1 MAAKIKKGDLVRVMA
16 GRDKGTEARVQRVQA
31 SKNRVW
37 VEGVNIIH
45 RHTKGIAD
53 QTKSEIIKKEA
64 PIDISNVMLIDPE
77 TKEPT
82 RVGFKFVY
90 DVNEKERERMA
101 AEGQRIKPRKVRV
114 AKKSGTILD

>member
-1 MAAKIKKGDLVRVMA
+1 MAAKIRKGDLVQIMA
-16 GRDKGTEARVQRVQA
+16 GRDKGMEARVQRVQA

-45 RHTKGIAD
+45 RHTRGVAG
-53 QTKSEIIKKEA
+53 QTESEIVKKEA

-77 TKEPT
+77 TKKPT

-90 DVNEKERERMA
+90 DVNDEERKRMT
-101 AEGQRIKPRKVRV
+101 AEGQQIKPHKVRV